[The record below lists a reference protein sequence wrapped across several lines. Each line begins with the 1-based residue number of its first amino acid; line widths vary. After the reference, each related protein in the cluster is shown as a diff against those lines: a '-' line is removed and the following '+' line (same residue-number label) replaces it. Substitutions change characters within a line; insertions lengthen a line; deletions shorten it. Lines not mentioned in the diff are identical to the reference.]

1 MTYFIADT
9 HFGHSGIISLCDR
22 PFANADEMDM
32 FMVEMWNNKIS
43 GNDTVYIVGDMFY
56 KHIPDILHTLFKLK
70 HRGKLV
76 FAFICTKAAA
86 GKYAYFPV
94 PVFKLDLIWL
104 CALNYGIAFIPLQRK
119 INNLV
124 FRIVVISS
132 FGRFGAHFH
141 AFKVAEIKTGIISS
155 CYCFSISGFRRNKP
169 KLYFFF
175 GKRFSVK
182 GNKM

>member
-1 MTYFIADT
+1 MLISIEMQYLFVT
-9 HFGHSGIISLCDR
+9 IISFKFNALSCFSVNR
-22 PFANADEMDM
+22 KCKQLPFLY
-32 FMVEMWNNKIS
+32 FGKIPALF
-43 GNDTVYIVGDMFY
+43 IFPR
-56 KHIPDILHTLFKLK
+56 KEIPDILHTLFKLK

-155 CYCFSISGFRRNKP
+155 CYCFSISGFRRNKS
-169 KLYFFF
+169 KLCFFF

-182 GNKM
+182 GNKMRAC